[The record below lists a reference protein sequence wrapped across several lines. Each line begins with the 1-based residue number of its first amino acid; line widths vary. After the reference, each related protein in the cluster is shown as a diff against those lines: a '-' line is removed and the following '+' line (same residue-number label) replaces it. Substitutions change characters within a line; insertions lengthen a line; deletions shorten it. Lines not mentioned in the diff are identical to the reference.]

1 MKVKILPPT
10 AQRVFLRTDPLINDE
25 IKKQTAR
32 NIEILKCCNE
42 PELTDRIRNLNCE
55 WDTERYLEV
64 NAAALIVIS
73 SFLGI
78 KRSRLWFIITGI
90 TGIFMFQH
98 ALQGWCP
105 LVPFLRKWGVRT
117 ADEINSEKYVLKI
130 IRGDFTGI
138 GKETPSMELIDAAE
152 KL

>member
-55 WDTERYLEV
+55 WDTERFLEV

-90 TGIFMFQH
+90 IGIFMFQH